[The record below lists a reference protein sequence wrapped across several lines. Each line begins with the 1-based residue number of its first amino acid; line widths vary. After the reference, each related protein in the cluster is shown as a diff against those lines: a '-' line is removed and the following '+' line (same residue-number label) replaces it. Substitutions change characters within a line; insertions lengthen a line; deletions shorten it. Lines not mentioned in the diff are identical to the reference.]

1 MCRAKGEGG
10 GRRCLGCQAPEALA
24 KHNERRRKNRA
35 IKRNAADWARQNGC
49 AADEVAQLEAANPKD
64 VKEWLRA
71 KGQNPNDFVDGVP
84 AQQPAGGRSPV
95 PVGAAPVGGPA
106 PAPRPAP
113 VPAPAPAPVPAAPR
127 APRRRAGGG
136 GGAGAAGG
144 GAGDLNQILA
154 AQQRAGRGN
163 RAWSTPELDQQIST
177 LEQLQGTHRDERSL
191 LNGKPEK
198 ATKTK
203 GGTNG
208 TVRVELD
215 NGVTGY
221 FKPFA
226 AENRRI
232 AKGFGQDSR
241 QQGIHEAAA
250 WQLANRMG
258 PPWSEMVPPVVIRE
272 MGGEV
277 GSFALERPGKTGN
290 HRPWDTGEWR
300 EGAFFDA
307 LIGQQDRHHGNFLVS
322 GDRLAL
328 IDHGYTFA
336 RPGDYQNY
344 SWLQR
349 ERLTTDSRLTYAERD
364 VLNRLVA
371 SGDLLGLRK
380 VLQPA
385 RADALEKRAQAMLRD
400 GTLCDSY

>member
-1 MCRAKGEGG
+1 MCRGKGDGGG
-10 GRRCLGCQAPEALA
+10 GRRCPGCHGPSALA

-35 IKRNAADWARQNGC
+35 IKRNAADWARQQGC

-71 KGQNPNDFVDGVP
+71 RGQNPNDFVDAVP
-84 AQQPAGGRSPV
+84 GQAAGGRSPV
-95 PVGAAPVGGPA
+95 PVGAAPA
-106 PAPRPAP
+106 APAP
-113 VPAPAPAPVPAAPR
+113 VPGPPPAPAPVPAAPR
-127 APRRRAGGG
+127 GGGRRRAGGVGGGGPRG
-136 GGAGAAGG
+136 GGAAG

-154 AQQRAGRGN
+154 AQQHAGRVQ
-163 RAWSTPELDQQIST
+163 RAWSTPELDQQISV
-177 LEQLQGTHRDERSL
+177 LEQLQGSHRDERAL

-221 FKPFA
+221 FKPFM

-241 QQGIHEAAA
+241 QQGVHEAAA

-300 EGAFFDA
+300 EAAFFDA
-307 LIGQQDRHHGNFLVS
+307 VIGQQDRHHGNFLVS

-328 IDHGYTFA
+328 IDHGYAFA
-336 RPGDYQNY
+336 RPGDYKNY

-364 VLNRLVA
+364 ALNRLVS

-385 RADALEKRAQAMLRD
+385 RADALEKRAQAMLRN
-400 GTLCDSY
+400 GTLTDSY